1 MCTGRVDLSFVFR
14 AFARGAD
21 GVFIGGCWPGEC
33 HYITEGN
40 YDALGNS
47 LLSKKLLSHV
57 GLDPNRLRL
66 DWIAA
71 SEGSRFAEVMSEF
84 VGQVKAL
91 GPLGSSEELDEAAL
105 ARKLDAVQ
113 KVVPYLRLVERER
126 LRAPEKS
133 EQAYHDYY
141 GSDEVD
147 RLFEEVIAD
156 KLAVSQILS
165 LLGDQPLSTAQIA
178 EALALNPSEVS
189 RHMNSSSRHGFVKF
203 DVASKCFAL
212 A

>member
-1 MCTGRVDLSFVFR
+1 MCTGRIDLSFPIR
-14 AFARGAD
+14 AFLNGAD
-21 GVFIGGCWPGEC
+21 GVFMGGCWPGEC

-57 GLDPNRLRL
+57 ELDPNRLRL

-126 LRAPEKS
+126 LRAHEKS